1 MEHKKVL
8 EKALRIQ
15 RKISALNLNVSVG
28 VGVGY
33 KADEPYL
40 FLKKK
45 DAMDGVHFGNSLNI
59 DDKEFITKA
68 KEICKPKFIEIE
80 KLCVDSFDIDLYLD
94 KQEIVRVKSILSKEV
109 ALLIDDRAVEINRLF
124 MKEN

>member
-45 DAMDGVHFGNSLNI
+45 DVIDGVHFVNSLNM
-59 DDKEFITKA
+59 DDKEFIIKA
-68 KEICKPKFIEIE
+68 KEICKPKFIKIE
-80 KLCVDSFDIDLYLD
+80 KLCVDIFDIDLYLD

-109 ALLIDDRAVEINRLF
+109 ALLIDDRVVEINRLF
-124 MKEN
+124 IKEN

>member
-15 RKISALNLNVSVG
+15 RKISALGLDVSVG

-45 DAMDGVHFGNSLNI
+45 DVVDGVHFSNSLNM

-68 KEICKPKFIEIE
+68 KEICKPRFIKIK

-94 KQEIVRVKSILSKEV
+94 KQEIVRVKSILSKEI
-109 ALLIDDRAVEINRLF
+109 ALLTDDRAVEINRLF

>member
-45 DAMDGVHFGNSLNI
+45 DVVDGEHFGNSLNI
-59 DDKEFITKA
+59 DDNEFIIKA
-68 KEICKPKFIEIE
+68 KEMCKPKFIKIK
-80 KLCVDSFDIDLYLD
+80 KLCIDSFDIDLYLD
-94 KQEIVRVKSILSKEV
+94 EQEIVRVKSILSKEV
-109 ALLIDDRAVEINRLF
+109 VLLVDDRVVEIDRLF
-124 MKEN
+124 IKEN

>member
-15 RKISALNLNVSVG
+15 RKISALNLNVSVA

-33 KADEPYL
+33 KDFESYL

-45 DAMDGVHFGNSLNI
+45 DVINGVHFVNSLNI
-59 DDKEFITKA
+59 DDNEFITEA
-68 KEICKPKFIEIE
+68 KEICKPKFIQIK

-109 ALLIDDRAVEINRLF
+109 ALLIDDRVVEINRLF
-124 MKEN
+124 IKEN

>member
-28 VGVGY
+28 VGTGY

-45 DAMDGVHFGNSLNI
+45 DVIDGVHFVNSLNM
-59 DDKEFITKA
+59 DDNEFITKA
-68 KEICKPKFIEIE
+68 KEICKPKFKEIN

-109 ALLIDDRAVEINRLF
+109 VLLVDDRVVEINRLF
-124 MKEN
+124 IKEN

>member
-15 RKISALNLNVSVG
+15 RKISASGLNVSVG

-45 DAMDGVHFGNSLNI
+45 DVIDGVHFVNSLNM
-59 DDKEFITKA
+59 DDKEFIIKA
-68 KEICKPKFIEIE
+68 KEICKPKFVKIE
-80 KLCVDSFDIDLYLD
+80 KPCVDSFDIDLYLD

-109 ALLIDDRAVEINRLF
+109 VLLVDDRAVEINRLF

>member
-15 RKISALNLNVSVG
+15 RKISALGLNVSVG

-33 KADEPYL
+33 TSDDPYL
-40 FLKKK
+40 FLKKN
-45 DAMDGVHFGNSLNI
+45 DGIDGVHFVDSLNI

-68 KEICKPKFIEIE
+68 KEICKPKFVKIE
-80 KLCVDSFDIDLYLD
+80 KLCVDSFDIGLYLD
-94 KQEIVRVKSILSKEV
+94 KQEMVRVRSILSKEV
-109 ALLIDDRAVEINRLF
+109 VLLVDGRVVEINRLF